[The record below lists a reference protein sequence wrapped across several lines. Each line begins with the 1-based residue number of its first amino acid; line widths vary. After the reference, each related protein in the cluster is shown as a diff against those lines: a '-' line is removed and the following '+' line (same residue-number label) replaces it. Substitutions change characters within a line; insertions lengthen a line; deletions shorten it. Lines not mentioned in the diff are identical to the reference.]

1 VVEAAGAVGVAALLS
16 GKIRVGEKPVSLVL
30 SGGNIDTNFFI
41 RMLERGL
48 THEGRLLLL
57 RVGIV
62 DKPGQLAKVLAVLAS
77 QGANVLDVKH
87 YRAGWQLPLE
97 GTELEIL
104 LETRDA
110 GHAVLISRRLQEA
123 GYTVTMSGRSAG

>member
-1 VVEAAGAVGVAALLS
+1 M
-16 GKIRVGEKPVSLVL
+16 VSVVL
-30 SGGNIDTNFFI
+30 SGGNIDTNFFV

-48 THEGRLLLL
+48 THEGRLVLL

-62 DKPGQLAKVLAVLAS
+62 DKPGQLAKVLAELATL
-77 QGANVLDVKH
+77 GANVLDVKH

-104 LETRDA
+104 VETRDPDH
-110 GHAVLISRRLQEA
+110 GRQMVSRLRGA
-123 GYTVTMSGRSAG
+123 GYEVRMTGRDET